1 MRASEN
7 MRLGRE
13 LWQEAQVIAA
23 GLLLLAASLRGYR
36 VYIARGQTMNL
47 SSTSFQDG
55 LQIPAKFTC
64 SGAGISPQL
73 AWTAPPAKTA
83 SLALIVTDPDAPR
96 GTWVHWVLYNL
107 PAAGTRALPEGLP
120 ALDQLPDG
128 ALQGRNDF
136 GKIGYGGPC
145 PPPGSPHHYV
155 FTLYA
160 LDAKLNL
167 PVGATRAQVEAAMQG
182 HILASGRLVGMF
194 QRYAANLLH
203 AAVIAC
209 PLASRP
215 ISARPASVSAT
226 MITVI
231 ASTSG

>member
-1 MRASEN
+1 MRASAN
-7 MRLGRE
+7 KSAGVRLRLAAWG
-13 LWQEAQVIAA
+13 VAA
-23 GLLLLAASLRGYR
+23 GLLLLAAALRGYR
-36 VYIARGQTMNL
+36 VYIARGQTMHLTN
-47 SSTSFQDG
+47 TSFKDG
-55 LQIPAKFTC
+55 SQIPAKYTC

-107 PAAGTRALPEGLP
+107 LAGTRALPEGLP

-136 GKIGYGGPC
+136 GEIGYGGPC

-167 PVGATRAQVEAAMQG
+167 PVGATRAQVEAGLQG
-182 HILASGRLVGMF
+182 HILDSGRLVGIF
-194 QRYAANLLH
+194 
-203 AAVIAC
+203 
-209 PLASRP
+209 
-215 ISARPASVSAT
+215 
-226 MITVI
+226 
-231 ASTSG
+231 

>member
-13 LWQEAQVIAA
+13 LWQAARVVAA
-23 GLLLLAASLRGYR
+23 GLLLLAASLRAYR

-55 LQIPAKFTC
+55 SQIPAKFTC

>member
-13 LWQEAQVIAA
+13 LWQAARVVAA

-83 SLALIVTDPDAPR
+83 RLALIVTDPDAPR

>member
-1 MRASEN
+1 
-7 MRLGRE
+7 
-13 LWQEAQVIAA
+13 
-23 GLLLLAASLRGYR
+23 
-36 VYIARGQTMNL
+36 MNL
-47 SSTSFQDG
+47 TSTSFNDG
-55 LQIPAKFTC
+55 SLIPAKFTC

-73 AWTAPPAKTA
+73 AWSAPPAKTA

-107 PAAGTRALPEGLP
+107 PAGTRALPEGLP
-120 ALDQLPDG
+120 ALSQLPDG

-136 GKIGYGGPC
+136 GEIGYGGPC
-145 PPPGSPHHYV
+145 PPPGAPHHSI

-167 PVGATRAQVEAAMQG
+167 PVGEKRAQVEAAMKG